1 MRNNIYKFLI
11 ILFCFFQNNLFAEQ
25 FNIESSE
32 ISILKE
38 GNIVK
43 AKNGVNISSSDGI
56 EIITNEVIYD
66 KKKEIL
72 TLYGN
77 VKIKDKKND
86 FISEGNEYIYY
97 KEEEKIISSGIS
109 RTKIKNKFYIESN
122 DLVYK
127 RNLFEVSSD
136 KETKIEDTNNN
147 VFFAKKFK
155 INLTN
160 NHLKVK
166 NLALFDNSNNQ
177 YFLDFALIDLNNN
190 KFLGSD
196 IFIDFDDKL
205 FGNNENN
212 PRLKGNSV
220 IAEVNETIVHKGT
233 FTTCKQ
239 KKDKCPPWS
248 IYAEKVTHKKS
259 EKIIDYKNAWLK
271 IYDKPV
277 LYFPRFFH
285 PDPTVK
291 RQSGFLMP
299 TFQNSNNSGTSIQIP
314 YYKVISENKDLTF
327 SPRLFFENE
336 ILIQNEYR
344 QANKDSNLIIDLGIN
359 RDGKNTKNHFFADFK
374 SIRQNKNLD
383 IHLETVSNDTYLKKK
398 KIISNILEDSS
409 SLHSYINYNYFDFD
423 SSFEISFD
431 IFENLSKEKSGRYE
445 YIFPDFNY
453 EKNLNSNH
461 NLDGDLTYSLRG
473 FNKNYNSNT
482 DETLAVNDFKYFSFP
497 KINSSMEGLQ
507 TSYKILLRN
516 INSNS
521 DNSSNFKNGDDQ
533 KLLSSILLDTS
544 LPLKKDGKNFKSF
557 LTPRI
562 SARYS
567 PNATKNNF
575 NSDVK
580 LDYENIY
587 SLDRIDNNAVEGGES
602 LTLGLEYSFL
612 DKNNKNVFDLS
623 LANIIRLKENPDL
636 PKIHNL
642 SEKRSNFIGNLN
654 YVPSKYF
661 DLNYQFSLD
670 KNLEDSNYDLVKA
683 NFNVNNFVTSFEF
696 LEEDNH
702 LDNVSY
708 LKNKTTFT
716 FDKNKSIS
724 FGTSKNLDQDITDY
738 YNLIYEYENDCLTA
752 AIEYNKSYYSD
763 GDLKPEESIMFSI
776 KIIPFG
782 KIISPAVYK

>member
-1 MRNNIYKFLI
+1 MRNNIYKVLI

-32 ISILKE
+32 INILEE

-43 AKNGVNISSSDGI
+43 AKNGVNIFSSDGI
-56 EIITNEVIYD
+56 EIVTNELVYD

-72 TLYGN
+72 TLRGN
-77 VKIKDKKND
+77 VKIKDKINN

-97 KEEEKIISSGIS
+97 KKEEKIISSGIS
-109 RTKIKNKFYIESN
+109 RSKIKNKFLIESN
-122 DLVYK
+122 DLVYE
-127 RNLFEVSSD
+127 RNLFEISSD
-136 KETKIEDTNNN
+136 KETKIEDLNNN
-147 VFFAKKFK
+147 IFFAEKFK
-155 INLTN
+155 INLNN
-160 NHLKVK
+160 NHLKAK
-166 NLALFDNSNNQ
+166 NLALYDNSNNQ
-177 YFLDFALIDLNNN
+177 YFLNFALVDLNNN

-196 IFIDFDDKL
+196 VFIDFDDKL

-212 PRLKGNSV
+212 PRLKGNSL
-220 IAEVNETIVHKGT
+220 IAESNETIVHKGT

-248 IYAEKVTHKKS
+248 IYAEKVTHKKN

-271 IYDKPV
+271 IYDKPI

-299 TFQNSNNSGTSIQIP
+299 TFQNSNNSGTSVQIP
-314 YYKVISENKDLTF
+314 YYKVISKNRDLTF
-327 SPRLFFENE
+327 SPRLFFDNE

-344 QANKDSNLIIDLGIN
+344 QANKDSNLVIDLGIN
-359 RDGKNTKNHFFADFK
+359 RDGNSTKNHFFADYK
-374 SIRQNKNLD
+374 SLKQNKNLD

-398 KIISNILEDSS
+398 KIVSNILEDSS
-409 SLHSYINYNYFDFD
+409 SLHSYVNYNYFDFN

-431 IFENLSKEKSGRYE
+431 IFENLTKEKSNRYE

-453 EKNLNSNH
+453 EKNLNSK
-461 NLDGDLTYSLRG
+461 NLNGDLIYNFRG
-473 FNKNYNSNT
+473 FNKNYNSNS
-482 DETLAVNDFKYFSFP
+482 DETLVVNDFKYFSFP
-497 KINSSMEGLQ
+497 KINSLMEGLQ

-521 DNSSNFKNGDDQ
+521 DNSSNFKSGDDQ
-533 KLLSSILLDTS
+533 KLLSSILLETS
-544 LPLKKDGKNFKSF
+544 LPLKKDRINSKNF

-562 SARYS
+562 SAMYS

-575 NSDVK
+575 NSNVG

-587 SLDRIDNNAVEGGES
+587 SLDRVDNNAVEGGES
-602 LTLGLEYSFL
+602 LTLGLEYSSL
-612 DKNNKNVFDLS
+612 NKNNKNVFDLS
-623 LANIIRLKENPDL
+623 IANIFRLKENPDL

-642 SEKRSNFIGNLN
+642 SEKRSNLIGNLN
-654 YVPSKYF
+654 YSPSKYF

-683 NFNVNNFVTSFEF
+683 SFNINNFVTSFEF

-702 LDNVSY
+702 LNNVSY

-716 FDKNKSIS
+716 FDNNKSIS
-724 FGTSKNLDQDITDY
+724 FGTSKNLDKDITDY
-738 YNLIYEYENDCLTA
+738 YNLIYQYENDCLTA
-752 AIEYNKSYYSD
+752 AVEYNKSYYSD
-763 GDLKPEESIMFSI
+763 GDVEPEESIMFSI
-776 KIIPFG
+776 RIIPFG
-782 KIISPAVYK
+782 KIVSPAVYK

>member
-1 MRNNIYKFLI
+1 MKNNIFKILI
-11 ILFCFFQNNLFAEQ
+11 VLFCFLQNNLFAEQ

-32 ISILKE
+32 INILE
-38 GNIVK
+38 DGNIIE
-43 AKNGVNISSSDGI
+43 AKNGVSIISGDGI
-56 EIITNEVIYD
+56 EIVTNEVIYN

-72 TLYGN
+72 KLIGN
-77 VKIKDKKND
+77 VKIKDKTND
-86 FISEGNEYIYY
+86 FTSEGNKYIYF
-97 KEEEKIISSGIS
+97 KKEEKIISFGKSFS
-109 RTKIKNKFYIESN
+109 KIKNKFFIESN
-122 DLVYK
+122 NLVYE
-127 RNLFEVSSD
+127 RNLFEISSD
-136 KETKIEDTNNN
+136 KETKIEDLNNN
-147 VFFAKKFK
+147 IFFGKKFK
-155 INLTN
+155 IDLTN

-166 NLALFDNSNNQ
+166 NLALYDNSNNQ
-177 YFLDFALIDLNNN
+177 YFLDFALIDLDNN

-196 IFIDFDDKL
+196 VFIDFDDKL

-220 IAEVNETIVHKGT
+220 IAESSETIVHKGT

-248 IYAEKVTHKKS
+248 LYAEKVTHNKI

-299 TFQNSNNSGTSIQIP
+299 SFLNSNNSGTSIQIP

-327 SPRLFFENE
+327 SPRLFFNNE

-344 QANKDSNLIIDLGIN
+344 QANKDSNIIIDLGIN
-359 RDGKNTKNHFFADFK
+359 QDGSSTKNHLFADFR
-374 SIRQNKNLD
+374 SVRQNKNLD

-398 KIISNILEDSS
+398 NIVSSILDDTS
-409 SLHSYINYNYFDFD
+409 SLHSYINYNYFDFN

-431 IFENLSKEKSGRYE
+431 VFENLSKEKSKRYE

-453 EKNLNSNH
+453 EKNLNSN
-461 NLDGDLTYSLRG
+461 NLNGDLIYNLRG
-473 FNKNYNSNT
+473 FNKNYNSNS
-482 DETLAVNDFKYFSFP
+482 DETLVVNDFKYFSFP
-497 KINSSMEGLQ
+497 KINYLMEGLK
-507 TSYKILLRN
+507 TNYKILLRN

-521 DNSSNFKNGDDQ
+521 DNSTNFKDGDDQ
-533 KLLSSILLDTS
+533 KLLSSIILDTS
-544 LPLKKDGKNFKSF
+544 FPLKKERVNTKSF

-575 NSDVK
+575 NSNIE

-587 SLDRIDNNAVEGGES
+587 SLDRIDNSAVEGGES
-602 LTLGLEYSFL
+602 ITLGLEYSSL
-612 DKNNKNVFDLS
+612 NKNNKNIFDLS
-623 LANIIRLKENPDL
+623 IANILRLKENPDL
-636 PKIHNL
+636 PKIHSL
-642 SEKRSNFIGNLN
+642 SEKRSNLIGNLN
-654 YVPSKYF
+654 YSPSKYF

-670 KNLEDSNYDLVKA
+670 KNLEYSNYDLVKA
-683 NFNVNNFVTSFEF
+683 SFNINNFITSFEY

-702 LDNVSY
+702 LNNISY
-708 LKNKTTFT
+708 LKNKTSYT
-716 FDKNKSIS
+716 FDNNKSIS

-752 AIEYNKSYYSD
+752 AVEYNKSYYSD
-763 GDLKPEESIMFSI
+763 GDIKPEESLMFSI
-776 KIIPFG
+776 RIVPFG
-782 KIISPAVYK
+782 KITSPAVYK